1 MDCHLQ
7 ATYLLIGR
15 PLYLNQKK
23 VKKMTSNSNKVAL
36 VTGGSRGL
44 GRDMAIQLAKKNFDV
59 IITYNS
65 NNEAA
70 NKVLEDVKAVGK
82 KAIAL
87 QLDVTKSRS
96 FDAFISQ
103 VKEKLIRDFGTN
115 QIHSLVNN
123 AGTGLYA
130 PFDSTTE
137 EQFDDM
143 VNIHLKSAFF
153 LTQKMLPILCDGGS
167 IINISSGLA
176 RFSNS
181 NYSAYAIMKAAIESL
196 TRYQALELG
205 SRKIRVNTVAPGAIA
220 TDFAGGFVR
229 DSKEVNDMIASG
241 TSLGRVGLPDDI
253 GSVVAFLCSEDAK
266 WVNAQRIE
274 VSGGFYI

>member
-1 MDCHLQ
+1 
-7 ATYLLIGR
+7 
-15 PLYLNQKK
+15 
-23 VKKMTSNSNKVAL
+23 MTSNSIKVAL

-44 GRDMAIQLAKKNFDV
+44 GKDMAIQLAKKDFDV

-65 NNEAA
+65 NKEAA
-70 NKVLEDVKAVGK
+70 AKVVEDVKTIGK

-87 QLDVTKSRS
+87 QLDVTKTSS
-96 FDAFISQ
+96 YDVFVNQ
-103 VKEKLIRDFGTN
+103 VKEKLTSDFDTN
-115 QIHSLVNN
+115 QIHSLVSN

-130 PFDSTTE
+130 PFESTTE

-143 VNIHLKSAFF
+143 VNTHLKAAFF
-153 LTQKMLPILCDGGS
+153 LTQKMLPLLSDGGS

-181 NYSAYAIMKAAIESL
+181 NYSAYAVMKAAIESL
-196 TRYQALELG
+196 TRYQALEFG
-205 SRKIRVNTVAPGAIA
+205 RRKIRVNTVAPGAIE

-229 DSKEVNDMIASG
+229 DSKEINDMIASG
-241 TSLGRVGLPDDI
+241 TALGRVGLPDDV
-253 GSVVAFLCSEDAK
+253 GSVVAFLCSSDAK

-274 VSGGFYI
+274 VSGGYYI

>member
-1 MDCHLQ
+1 M
-7 ATYLLIGR
+7 AS
-15 PLYLNQKK
+15 NSKK
-23 VKKMTSNSNKVAL
+23 VAI

-44 GRDMAIQLAKKNFDV
+44 GRDMAIQLAKKDFDV
-59 IITYNS
+59 IITYHS
-65 NNEAA
+65 NRQAA
-70 NKVLEDVKAVGK
+70 TKVVEDVKAIGK

-87 QLDVTKSRS
+87 QLDVAKVSG
-96 FDAFISQ
+96 FDDFVIQ
-103 VKEKLIRDFGTN
+103 VKETLVKDFGTN

-130 PFDSTTE
+130 PFESTTE
-137 EQFDDM
+137 SQFDEM
-143 VNIHLKSAFF
+143 VNIHLKAAFF
-153 LTQKMLPILCDGGS
+153 VTQKLLPIFSDGGS
-167 IINISSGLA
+167 IVNISSGLA

-205 SRKIRVNTVAPGAIA
+205 LRKIRVNTVAPGAIE

-229 DSKEVNDMIASG
+229 DSKEINDMIAGG
-241 TSLGRVGLPDDI
+241 TALGRVGLPDDI
-253 GSVVAFLCSEDAK
+253 GSVVAFLCSNDAK

-274 VSGGFYI
+274 VSGGYYI